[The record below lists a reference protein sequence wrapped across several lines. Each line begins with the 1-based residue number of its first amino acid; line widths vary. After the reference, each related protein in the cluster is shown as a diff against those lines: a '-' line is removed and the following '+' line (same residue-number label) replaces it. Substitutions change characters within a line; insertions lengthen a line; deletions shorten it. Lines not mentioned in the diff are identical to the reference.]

1 MSLTSRSL
9 FIFNGQGPGL
19 HCGISFEVKR
29 DSLHIS
35 AREKRILFLLI
46 EEKDR
51 QEKPG
56 IIFLGVLR
64 PLLYLTTYFVPSGR
78 RVPVAVWELLDW

>member
-1 MSLTSRSL
+1 MVRDQVYT
-9 FIFNGQGPGL
+9 
-19 HCGISFEVKR
+19 GIYSEVKR
-29 DSLHIS
+29 DSLHIN
-35 AREKRILFLLI
+35 ARKKRILFLLI
-46 EEKDR
+46 EEKGR

-78 RVPVAVWELLDW
+78 RVLVAVWELLD